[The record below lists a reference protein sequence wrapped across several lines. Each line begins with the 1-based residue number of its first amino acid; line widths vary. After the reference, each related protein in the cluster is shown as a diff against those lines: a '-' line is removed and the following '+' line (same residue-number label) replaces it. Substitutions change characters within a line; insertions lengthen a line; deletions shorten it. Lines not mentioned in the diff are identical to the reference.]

1 MVARSG
7 LLRPRWDLGLRAL
20 VPELRAM
27 AGEPKPDLLAGLGA
41 ASLVLPL
48 ALLAAVDAGV
58 APVAAIVTTLVAGLV
73 GTLLGGSR
81 IGSSGPA
88 LAASATLSALVVEHG
103 VEALGLACLLSGVL
117 QLVAGVLGAGRV
129 TNLVP
134 LGVTRGFVLGLG
146 ATLLLQALPHVLGVE
161 TPANLSSLELLD
173 HLGAQIPHAPV
184 PGLVIAGVTLVLAG
198 LALRFAP
205 FAPVTL
211 LVALAAAP
219 VVWLAA
225 LEVPTLGEGSLSAP
239 QLGVPALPHTD
250 IASIVGLSITLALAS
265 SLETLLSSNAQR
277 ESDPERRGDPDQDL
291 LANGLVCIALA
302 FAGGLPASASIAR
315 AEPLRLARPRSRLA
329 GLVVAVVAGCVG
341 LLVLALG
348 AYVPLAAIA
357 AGALLAALVLLDPRP
372 LLSLVRASRAEA
384 ANALVTLLAI
394 TLLGLANGVLVGL
407 VLSLLASVSRV
418 ARSRASFSE
427 GKSGAPHQLALGGPI
442 TFLSAPTLL
451 DLRARLE
458 SLEASEGLV
467 IDLRSVSFVD
477 ATGAA
482 RLLELTRAMQGRGGR
497 VALLGVSPQC
507 RVPIERADHAK
518 SLEDRFAVSDRDVDR
533 ILVKKGAFSAEKHVL
548 AGLSRFRAE
557 MREHYLPL
565 FDQLADGQS
574 PHTLLVTCVDSR
586 INPELLTGA
595 HPGELFIVRCL
606 GALVSPV
613 GEDNLPSEAAAVEY
627 AVGVLGVRNV
637 IVCGH
642 SQCGAIKALKTGH
655 VPGELASLGRW
666 SQRAELASGDLH
678 VHDDLDA
685 ACRAATAKQ
694 LENLRTI
701 PQVAEREAQGALRLS
716 AWFYDVGKAEVFE
729 WDATKSDYVLAG
741 EARASAAPSP

>member
-1 MVARSG
+1 
-7 LLRPRWDLGLRAL
+7 
-20 VPELRAM
+20 M

-41 ASLVLPL
+41 SSLVLPL
-48 ALLAAVDAGV
+48 ALLSAVDAGI

-103 VEALGLACLLSGVL
+103 VESLGLACLLAGVL

-173 HLGAQIPHAPV
+173 HLGAQIPHAHV
-184 PGLVIAGVTLVLAG
+184 PGLVIAGVTLVLAA

-205 FAPVTL
+205 FTPVTL
-211 LVALAAAP
+211 IVALVAAP

-239 QLGVPALPHTD
+239 RLGVPALPHTD

-277 ESDPERRGDPDQDL
+277 ESDPARRGDPDQDL

-315 AEPLRLARPRSRLA
+315 AEPVRLAKPRSRLA
-329 GLVVAVVAGCVG
+329 GLVVAVVAGLLG
-341 LLVLALG
+341 LLVLAIG
-348 AYVPLAAIA
+348 AYVPLASIA

-372 LLSLVRASRAEA
+372 VVALWRSSRAEA
-384 ANALVTLLAI
+384 ANAFVTLAAI

-407 VLSLLASVSRV
+407 AISVLSSVSRV
-418 ARSRASFSE
+418 ARSRASLAE
-427 GKSGAPHQLALGGPI
+427 GKAGAPHQLALGGPI

-451 DLRARLE
+451 DLRARLGE
-458 SLEASEGLV
+458 LDASAGLV
-467 IDLRSVSFVD
+467 VDLRNVSFVD

-482 RLLELTRAMQGRGGR
+482 RLVELTRAIHDRGGR
-497 VALLGVSPQC
+497 VALLGVSPLS
-507 RVPIERADHAK
+507 RPAIDRADRDET
-518 SLEDRFAVSDRDVDR
+518 LVDRFAVSDRDVDR
-533 ILVKKGAFSAEKHVL
+533 ILARKGAFSAEKHVL

-557 MREHYLPL
+557 MREHYSPL

-613 GEDNLPSEAAAVEY
+613 GEANLPSEAAAVEY

-642 SQCGAIKALKTGH
+642 SQCGAIKALKSGH
-655 VPGELASLGRW
+655 VPAELASLGRW

-678 VHDDLDA
+678 AHDDLDA

-701 PQVAEREAQGALRLS
+701 PQVAAREAQGELRLS

-729 WDATKSDYVLAG
+729 WDGAKSDYVLAG
-741 EARASAAPSP
+741 ESRASVAPSP